1 MGRPRKDLTGKQFSF
16 WDVKMFDQIIDYH
29 AYWWCE
35 CQCGRVE
42 SVRSDSLLNG
52 SSEMC
57 EHCSRFL
64 TKHNKMPE
72 HVAAKYYRM
81 VEKTKPKK
89 PTLSPQEQRDLWL
102 AVQAPVGFVSP
113 DKTVYVGN
121 PNGGRQFQRPLT
133 DDPSAP
139 FDDNFE
145 DALSIGTSTAVDPDP
160 SKYRMQYAPGAAR
173 RLPGTYE
180 PPQDHPSVIKV
191 VKEEPMTL
199 ETLLEVGRQVR
210 EERDASGFCPLNKDY
225 FETLIRF
232 RKA

>member
-160 SKYRMQYAPGAAR
+160 DPDPR
-173 RLPGTYE
+173 
-180 PPQDHPSVIKV
+180 
-191 VKEEPMTL
+191 PMTL